1 MACRYYDDILVAK
14 ILKWI
19 PEASNLRVL
28 GPSESKKL
36 FELTA
41 DDGKDQP
48 FKLPIISLSRNRDIE
63 LLSTVKQPKSYDGLR
78 LIPNN
83 IKTDLSDLKGDA
95 YQKARVAIPDG
106 IYTFNVIPIKLLYD
120 LTIYTKTEEEVD
132 EYVRNFL
139 FKLINN
145 PVIKVRIPYNDTQ
158 LEHIANIRVLSNISD
173 TSDISER
180 IFSGQFHCWTI
191 QLEIQDAFLFSLPYR
206 RNWQLYISED
216 AVTDENLTEEGWA
229 YLELS
234 KILSEEGEIEP
245 LGFNWK
251 KEEKNK

>member
-41 DDGKDQP
+41 EDGNDQP
-48 FKLPIISLSRNRDIE
+48 FKLPIISLSRNKDIE
-63 LLSTVKQPKSYDGLR
+63 LLSTVKQPKSYEGLK
-78 LIPNN
+78 LLSSPE
-83 IKTDLSDLKGDA
+83 KTLH
-95 YQKARVAIPDG
+95 
-106 IYTFNVIPIKLLYD
+106 FNVIPIKLLYD

-158 LEHIANIRVLSNISD
+158 LEHVANIRVLSNISD

-245 LGFNWK
+245 LGFIWK

>member
-14 ILKWI
+14 ILKWL
-19 PEASNLRVL
+19 PENTNLRVL

-41 DDGKDQP
+41 DDTQDQP
-48 FKLPIISLSRNRDIE
+48 FKLPIITLTRSKDIE
-63 LLSTVKQPKSYDGLR
+63 LLSTIKQPKSYEGLK
-78 LIPNN
+78 L
-83 IKTDLSDLKGDA
+83 LSTPEETLHL
-95 YQKARVAIPDG
+95 
-106 IYTFNVIPIKLLYD
+106 NVIPIKLLYD
-120 LTIYTKTEEEVD
+120 LTIYTKTEEEAD

-145 PVIKVRIPYNDTQ
+145 PVIKVRIPYNNTQ
-158 LEHIANIRVLSNISD
+158 IEHVANIRVLSNISD

-206 RNWQLYISED
+206 RNWQLCVED
-216 AVTDENLTEEGWA
+216 NTEE

-234 KILSEEGEIEP
+234 KVVGLQSALEVTKATNLSGEQEP
-245 LGFNWK
+245 LEMYIK
-251 KEEKNK
+251 K

>member
-14 ILKWI
+14 ILKWL
-19 PEASNLRVL
+19 PENTNLRVL

-41 DDGKDQP
+41 DDTQDQP
-48 FKLPIISLSRNRDIE
+48 FKLPLITLTRSKDIE
-63 LLSTVKQPKSYDGLR
+63 LLSTIKQPKSYEGLK
-78 LIPNN
+78 L
-83 IKTDLSDLKGDA
+83 LSTSEETLHL
-95 YQKARVAIPDG
+95 
-106 IYTFNVIPIKLLYD
+106 NVIPIKLLYD

-145 PVIKVRIPYNDTQ
+145 PVIKVRIPYNNTQ
-158 LEHIANIRVLSNISD
+158 IEHVANIRVLSNISD

-206 RNWQLYISED
+206 RNWQLCVED
-216 AVTDENLTEEGWA
+216 NTEE

-234 KILSEEGEIEP
+234 KVVGLQSTLELTKATNLSGEQEP
-245 LGFNWK
+245 LEMYIK
-251 KEEKNK
+251 K